1 MNYFKMNPKEIL
13 KSWDEYFNTANLP
26 CILNLYD
33 TRSILIPTFSSEI
46 LSDKRQIKE
55 YFVNMIK
62 GQKVSVEIQYN
73 SIYEQKIGEN
83 IYLLNGNYIFK
94 LKRNKNIHARFTFL
108 INTLSDNPIKH
119 HHSSRI
125 INN

>member
-1 MNYFKMNPKEIL
+1 MNPKEIL
-13 KSWDEYFNTANLP
+13 KSWGKYFNNANLP

-55 YFVNMIK
+55 YFVNAIK
-62 GQKVSVEIQYN
+62 QQEVSVEIQYN
-73 SIYEQKIGEN
+73 SIYEQKVGEN
-83 IYLLNGNYIFK
+83 IYLLNGIYIFK
-94 LKRNKNIHARFTFL
+94 FKKEKNIHARYTFL
-108 INTLSDNPIKH
+108 INPLSDNPIKH

-125 INN
+125 INK